1 LTVSTT
7 GPTAAKVLIVDQSDE
22 CREVLSTVLR
32 QRGFQTIE
40 AAEARQGLEMLHLHR
55 PQLVVLDLDTESAR
69 EVGVRSQY
77 SKRTEEQNAQL
88 LVLGRALYPGES
100 RAGNQVIAKPY
111 HFAPLIRTIEELLNR

>member
-1 LTVSTT
+1 MTVSTT

-22 CREVLSTVLR
+22 CRD
-32 QRGFQTIE
+32 
-40 AAEARQGLEMLHLHR
+40 LEMLHLHR